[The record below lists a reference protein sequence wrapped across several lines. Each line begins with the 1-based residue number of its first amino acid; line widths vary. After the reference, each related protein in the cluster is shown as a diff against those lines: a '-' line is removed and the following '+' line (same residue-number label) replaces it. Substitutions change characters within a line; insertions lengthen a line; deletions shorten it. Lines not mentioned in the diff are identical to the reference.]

1 MFRFVILWVPS
12 DYRLLHYLYYETEV
26 VHFIKIIRF
35 SISSFFFSSCI
46 SNKPCANINAV
57 FFSFT
62 WVLASLAFVMNF
74 VVQTGKRI
82 FLNEYSALLLNVHVC
97 KLQYNANYNNS
108 EASCLMYC
116 VLNAVSVYRST
127 RAAFN
132 NRRVRIRTMTVSVGE
147 EVECMLDMPW
157 NLPIQL
163 CSFFSSSNYFFPWMK
178 ERQEPEIVTTS
189 SVL

>member
-1 MFRFVILWVPS
+1 M
-12 DYRLLHYLYYETEV
+12 
-26 VHFIKIIRF
+26 HFEQALRKHKCSFLFFYVGISKF
-35 SISSFFFSSCI
+35 SICYEFCRP
-46 SNKPCANINAV
+46 N
-57 FFSFT
+57 
-62 WVLASLAFVMNF
+62 W
-74 VVQTGKRI
+74 KRI
-82 FLNEYSALLLNVHVC
+82 FLNEYSALLLHVHVC

-132 NRRVRIRTMTVSVGE
+132 NRRVRRIRTMTVSVGE

-163 CSFFSSSNYFFPWMK
+163 CSFFSSSNYFFPSMK